1 MLISFDWLK
10 TLIDIKETP
19 QEIADLLTFSG
30 LEVEGLE
37 EVESVKGGLKG
48 LVIGEV
54 LTCEKH
60 PDADKLKV
68 TTVDIGVEEPKQIVC
83 GAPNVAAGQKVV
95 VATVN
100 CTLYPEGHEPFKIKK
115 SKI

>member
-10 TLIDIKETP
+10 TLIDIKKTP
-19 QEIADLLTFSG
+19 EEISDLLTFSG
-30 LEVEGLE
+30 LEVEGLQ

-54 LTCEKH
+54 LTVVKH
-60 PDADKLKV
+60 PDADKLNI
-68 TTVDIGVEEPKQIVC
+68 TTVDLGLEEPKQIVC
-83 GAPNVAAGQKVV
+83 GAPNVAVGQKVV

-100 CTLYPEGHEPFKIKK
+100 CFLYPEDGDSFKIKK
-115 SKI
+115 